1 MSATA
6 SDIRLRAVIV
16 GDRGDDFVGYVGG
29 VLDDFE
35 VEYVLCEDV
44 YSAMTRLAKMPAAV
58 VVLGRFERLNREG
71 TRFFEMLR
79 EQGHICCCYV
89 DSEATFRR
97 KGIFEAARAGAMVL
111 QKRSQIEQV
120 VSKTLAGGV
129 VHRNI

>member
-1 MSATA
+1 M
-6 SDIRLRAVIV
+6 V
-16 GDRGDDFVGYVGG
+16 GARSDDFVGQAKG

-35 VEYVLCEDV
+35 VEYSLCEDV
-44 YSAMTRLAKMPAAV
+44 YSAVALLAKMPAVV
-58 VVLGRFERLNREG
+58 VVLGRFEGLNREG

-111 QKRSQIEQV
+111 QKRSQIEQA
-120 VSKTLAGGV
+120 VSKMLAGSV
-129 VHRNI
+129 VHHNI